1 MPHLPPAHRDYLR
14 LLAALILSSGLS
26 ISLLAL
32 RIVYAGV
39 EAGQILW
46 LFLAWNLLLAWIP
59 MIMALAAWASG
70 RGRRHPGLVTLGL
83 LATWLLFL
91 PNAPYLLTDLIHLGS
106 RPPVPVWFDAL
117 MLFSF
122 AWNGLMLGFVSLWIV
137 QNLVAGWYGNVA
149 AWLVA
154 AASLAA
160 ASFGIYLGRFQRW
173 NSWDVLTQ
181 PHALA
186 ADILDRVLN
195 PLAHAHTVAISLLFF
210 GLLTVAYLTMVL
222 LAGVRG
228 RHEIRP

>member
-1 MPHLPPAHRDYLR
+1 MPHQPSAHRDYTR
-14 LLAALILSSGLS
+14 VLAALCLSSGLS
-26 ISLLAL
+26 MTLLVL
-32 RIVYAGV
+32 RVVYAD
-39 EAGQILW
+39 ALLW
-46 LFLAWNLLLAWIP
+46 LFLAWNLVLAWIP
-59 MIMALAAWASG
+59 ILVALAAWATG
-70 RGRRHPGLVTLGL
+70 RGRRHPGVVTVGL

-91 PNAPYLLTDLIHLGS
+91 PNAPYILTDLIHLGS

-137 QNLVAGWYGNVA
+137 QNLVAGWYGTMV

-195 PLAHAHTVAISLLFF
+195 PLAHMHTVAISLLFF

-228 RHEIRP
+228 QHEIRP